1 MFEWGV
7 LDEWHV
13 TLFAFGT
20 TSDIGF
26 FNIMC
31 LTSSLQP
38 DLTQLHRSERDF
50 SQPCRRRP
58 PLPRTKLN
66 SSARLRLQSL
76 WITLYSW
83 CCIFFFFFCSSSYA
97 LLLLCFRSCRLKS
110 KKQAV
115 WRLWW
120 ESNARPWRKN
130 WGACRPK
137 HRAATRSSRP
147 CR

>member
-1 MFEWGV
+1 MSSSWRVTFHTICI
-7 LDEWHV
+7 WHQTWYAFFL
-13 TLFAFGT
+13 TL
-20 TSDIGF
+20 
-26 FNIMC
+26 C

-66 SSARLRLQSL
+66 SSARLRIQSL
-76 WITLYSW
+76 WITLCNW
-83 CCIFFFFFCSSSYA
+83 CCIIINIFFCSSSYA

-110 KKQAV
+110 KRQAV

-120 ESNARPWRKN
+120 ESNERPWRKN